1 MTLLKVYTS
10 LGGIKQRV
18 GIPDLVLVMYRKFE
32 DPESNKLR
40 KFHSSIKEFDK
51 RVTKDDF
58 T

>member
-1 MTLLKVYTS
+1 MKLHKVYTS

-32 DPESNKLR
+32 NHTRNRLR
-40 KFHSSIKEFDK
+40 KFYSSIKEFDK

>member
-1 MTLLKVYTS
+1 MKLHKVYTS

>member
-1 MTLLKVYTS
+1 MKLHKVYTS

-18 GIPDLVLVMYRKFE
+18 GIPDLVLVMYFKCENHTR
-32 DPESNKLR
+32 NRLR
-40 KFHSSIKEFDK
+40 KFYSSVKEFDK

>member
-1 MTLLKVYTS
+1 MKLHKVYTS

-32 DPESNKLR
+32 NPESNKLR